1 MPDVSIAIK
10 ATDRFSD
17 AMKTMKDSA
26 DKFDKSIVGM
36 QSRLNSLNRN
46 KATLKVDTDRAR
58 TELRSAE
65 KQFAATGDAISELVL
80 QEKQLTFEN
89 ARRNLSLVSKEAAN
103 VEKQMLK
110 TGNSVSKIGN
120 KAGEGF
126 STIVQSVATAG
137 GAKMIGSLAQDSVNT
152 LVGSMLGSN
161 GGNVFSS
168 ALSSAISGAAIGSM
182 IPGIGTAVGAV
193 AGGLVGMASGSVQNW
208 SKKDDAFKSYV
219 QNAVEE
225 QLNEQTTS
233 LTSGSALAASRE
245 TDQISFATLF
255 KGEDKAKQYLA
266 DLVQM
271 ADTTPFL
278 YDDLTAMS
286 KTLATYG
293 YDENSILPVLQT
305 IGDAGAA
312 LGQSTSDM
320 NSVATAIG
328 RMKSSNKTTLEYLNI
343 LNDRGIGAVGMLA
356 NAYGVDQ
363 GEVYSM
369 ISKGQ
374 IAGQDAARIIL
385 DALTDSFAGSMERQ
399 SKTFSGITSTIEGLR
414 QELDNAMGEGYN
426 ETRMAGLQ
434 AEREW
439 LEGDSG
445 QEMQEAYQAIG
456 AWKASLEN
464 AKEQYIRDAVNEA
477 MGSDAYKAAEA
488 EGNAAEMGRI
498 IMKAKIDGMNQYNAN
513 EGKDEVLAQ
522 ELSLIDSVREDTSLN
537 DSYWDAGYTLGLSFS
552 KGRAAGMMGS
562 GSGET
567 SASASPSR
575 MLQGVTLPS
584 GSSYAVGIDYVPYD
598 THIDKGHIHNHII
611 FCAVNF
617 VDYHKYNS
625 NKRSYYGIRNISDKL
640 CRENGLSV
648 VVLGKGSKGKSY
660 AEYQAEKV
668 GTSWKGKLKI
678 AVDTLIPQ
686 VASFEEL
693 LQRLQAAG
701 YEIKPGKYISCRAPG
716 QERFTRLKTLGADY
730 TEEAIKERIEGKRTK
745 AAKAP
750 KEQRGVSLLIDIENS
765 IKAAQSRGYEQ
776 WAKIHNLKLAAKTM
790 NFLTEHKIE
799 QYADLISRIEEIN
812 AENVKTTDA
821 LKSVEKCLADMA
833 VLMKHVTTYQKTKPV
848 YEAYRRAKD
857 KDAYRAKQESSL
869 ILHEAA
875 VKTLKA
881 AGITKLPNLAAMQ
894 EEYEQLQ
901 AQKEALYADYGKLKK
916 KVKEYDVIKQNID
929 SILRQGKEPERGK
942 EAERG

>member
-26 DKFDKSIVGM
+26 NSFDKSIVGM
-36 QSRLNSLNRN
+36 QSRLNSLNRT

-110 TGNSVSKIGN
+110 TGNSVSKMGN

-225 QLNEQTTS
+225 QLDEQTTS

-271 ADTTPFL
+271 ANTTPFL

-488 EGNAAEMGRI
+488 EGDAAEMGRI

-562 GSGET
+562 GSGKT

-598 THIDKGHIHNHII
+598 
-611 FCAVNF
+611 NF
-617 VDYHKYNS
+617 PALLHQGERVQTAEEA
-625 NKRSYYGIRNISDKL
+625 RSG
-640 CRENGLSV
+640 
-648 VVLGKGSKGKSY
+648 GS
-660 AEYQAEKV
+660 
-668 GTSWKGKLKI
+668 GTSIQIVMNGTVI
-678 AVDTLIPQ
+678 REDADVER
-686 VASFEEL
+686 VASALLERMEL
-693 LQRLQAAG
+693 AG
-701 YEIKPGKYISCRAPG
+701 M
-716 QERFTRLKTLGADY
+716 
-730 TEEAIKERIEGKRTK
+730 
-745 AAKAP
+745 
-750 KEQRGVSLLIDIENS
+750 RG
-765 IKAAQSRGYEQ
+765 
-776 WAKIHNLKLAAKTM
+776 
-790 NFLTEHKIE
+790 
-799 QYADLISRIEEIN
+799 
-812 AENVKTTDA
+812 
-821 LKSVEKCLADMA
+821 
-833 VLMKHVTTYQKTKPV
+833 
-848 YEAYRRAKD
+848 
-857 KDAYRAKQESSL
+857 
-869 ILHEAA
+869 
-875 VKTLKA
+875 
-881 AGITKLPNLAAMQ
+881 
-894 EEYEQLQ
+894 
-901 AQKEALYADYGKLKK
+901 
-916 KVKEYDVIKQNID
+916 
-929 SILRQGKEPERGK
+929 
-942 EAERG
+942 

>member
-26 DKFDKSIVGM
+26 NSFDKSIVGM
-36 QSRLNSLNRN
+36 QSRLNSLNRT

-110 TGNSVSKIGN
+110 TGNSVSKMGN

-137 GAKMIGSLAQDSVNT
+137 GAKMVGSLAQDSVNT

-271 ADTTPFL
+271 ANTTPFL

-488 EGNAAEMGRI
+488 EGDAAEMGRI

-598 THIDKGHIHNHII
+598 
-611 FCAVNF
+611 NF
-617 VDYHKYNS
+617 PALLHQGERVQTAEEA
-625 NKRSYYGIRNISDKL
+625 RSG
-640 CRENGLSV
+640 
-648 VVLGKGSKGKSY
+648 GS
-660 AEYQAEKV
+660 
-668 GTSWKGKLKI
+668 GTSIQIVMNGTVI
-678 AVDTLIPQ
+678 REDADVER
-686 VASFEEL
+686 VASALLERMEL
-693 LQRLQAAG
+693 AG
-701 YEIKPGKYISCRAPG
+701 M
-716 QERFTRLKTLGADY
+716 
-730 TEEAIKERIEGKRTK
+730 
-745 AAKAP
+745 
-750 KEQRGVSLLIDIENS
+750 RG
-765 IKAAQSRGYEQ
+765 
-776 WAKIHNLKLAAKTM
+776 
-790 NFLTEHKIE
+790 
-799 QYADLISRIEEIN
+799 
-812 AENVKTTDA
+812 
-821 LKSVEKCLADMA
+821 
-833 VLMKHVTTYQKTKPV
+833 
-848 YEAYRRAKD
+848 
-857 KDAYRAKQESSL
+857 
-869 ILHEAA
+869 
-875 VKTLKA
+875 
-881 AGITKLPNLAAMQ
+881 
-894 EEYEQLQ
+894 
-901 AQKEALYADYGKLKK
+901 
-916 KVKEYDVIKQNID
+916 
-929 SILRQGKEPERGK
+929 
-942 EAERG
+942 

>member
-26 DKFDKSIVGM
+26 NSFDKSIVGM
-36 QSRLNSLNRN
+36 QSRLNSLNRT

-110 TGNSVSKIGN
+110 TGNSVSKMGN

-271 ADTTPFL
+271 ANTTPFL

-286 KTLATYG
+286 KTLATYR

-305 IGDAGAA
+305 IGDTGAA
-312 LGQSTSDM
+312 LGHSTSDM
-320 NSVATAIG
+320 NAVATAIG

-477 MGSDAYKAAEA
+477 MGSDAYKTAEA
-488 EGNAAEMGRI
+488 EGDAAEMGRI

-537 DSYWDAGYTLGLSFS
+537 DSYWDAGYTLGQSFS

-562 GSGET
+562 GNGET

-598 THIDKGHIHNHII
+598 
-611 FCAVNF
+611 NF
-617 VDYHKYNS
+617 PALLHQGERVQTAEEA
-625 NKRSYYGIRNISDKL
+625 RSG
-640 CRENGLSV
+640 
-648 VVLGKGSKGKSY
+648 GS
-660 AEYQAEKV
+660 
-668 GTSWKGKLKI
+668 GTSIQIVMNGTVI
-678 AVDTLIPQ
+678 REDADVER
-686 VASFEEL
+686 VASALLERMEL
-693 LQRLQAAG
+693 AG
-701 YEIKPGKYISCRAPG
+701 M
-716 QERFTRLKTLGADY
+716 
-730 TEEAIKERIEGKRTK
+730 
-745 AAKAP
+745 
-750 KEQRGVSLLIDIENS
+750 RG
-765 IKAAQSRGYEQ
+765 
-776 WAKIHNLKLAAKTM
+776 
-790 NFLTEHKIE
+790 
-799 QYADLISRIEEIN
+799 
-812 AENVKTTDA
+812 
-821 LKSVEKCLADMA
+821 
-833 VLMKHVTTYQKTKPV
+833 
-848 YEAYRRAKD
+848 
-857 KDAYRAKQESSL
+857 
-869 ILHEAA
+869 
-875 VKTLKA
+875 
-881 AGITKLPNLAAMQ
+881 
-894 EEYEQLQ
+894 
-901 AQKEALYADYGKLKK
+901 
-916 KVKEYDVIKQNID
+916 
-929 SILRQGKEPERGK
+929 
-942 EAERG
+942 

>member
-26 DKFDKSIVGM
+26 NSFDKSIVGM
-36 QSRLNSLNRN
+36 QSRLNSLNRT

-110 TGNSVSKIGN
+110 TGNSVSKMGN

-271 ADTTPFL
+271 ANTTPFL
-278 YDDLTAMS
+278 YDDLTSMS

-320 NSVATAIG
+320 NSVVTAIG

-477 MGSDAYKAAEA
+477 MGSDAYKTAEA
-488 EGNAAEMGRI
+488 EGDAAEMGRI

-537 DSYWDAGYTLGLSFS
+537 DSYWDAGYTLGQSFS

-562 GSGET
+562 GNGET

-598 THIDKGHIHNHII
+598 
-611 FCAVNF
+611 NF
-617 VDYHKYNS
+617 PALLHQGERVQTAEEA
-625 NKRSYYGIRNISDKL
+625 RSG
-640 CRENGLSV
+640 
-648 VVLGKGSKGKSY
+648 GS
-660 AEYQAEKV
+660 
-668 GTSWKGKLKI
+668 GTSIQIVMNGTVI
-678 AVDTLIPQ
+678 REDADVER
-686 VASFEEL
+686 VASALLERMEL
-693 LQRLQAAG
+693 AG
-701 YEIKPGKYISCRAPG
+701 M
-716 QERFTRLKTLGADY
+716 
-730 TEEAIKERIEGKRTK
+730 
-745 AAKAP
+745 
-750 KEQRGVSLLIDIENS
+750 RG
-765 IKAAQSRGYEQ
+765 
-776 WAKIHNLKLAAKTM
+776 
-790 NFLTEHKIE
+790 
-799 QYADLISRIEEIN
+799 
-812 AENVKTTDA
+812 
-821 LKSVEKCLADMA
+821 
-833 VLMKHVTTYQKTKPV
+833 
-848 YEAYRRAKD
+848 
-857 KDAYRAKQESSL
+857 
-869 ILHEAA
+869 
-875 VKTLKA
+875 
-881 AGITKLPNLAAMQ
+881 
-894 EEYEQLQ
+894 
-901 AQKEALYADYGKLKK
+901 
-916 KVKEYDVIKQNID
+916 
-929 SILRQGKEPERGK
+929 
-942 EAERG
+942 

>member
-26 DKFDKSIVGM
+26 NSFDKSIVGM
-36 QSRLNSLNRN
+36 QSRLNSLNRT

-110 TGNSVSKIGN
+110 TGNSVSKMGN

-245 TDQISFATLF
+245 TDQISFATIF

-271 ADTTPFL
+271 ANTTPFL

-488 EGNAAEMGRI
+488 EGDAAEMGRI

-598 THIDKGHIHNHII
+598 
-611 FCAVNF
+611 NF
-617 VDYHKYNS
+617 PALLHQGERVQTAEEA
-625 NKRSYYGIRNISDKL
+625 RSG
-640 CRENGLSV
+640 
-648 VVLGKGSKGKSY
+648 GS
-660 AEYQAEKV
+660 
-668 GTSWKGKLKI
+668 GTSIQIVMNGTVI
-678 AVDTLIPQ
+678 REDADVER
-686 VASFEEL
+686 VASALLERMEL
-693 LQRLQAAG
+693 AG
-701 YEIKPGKYISCRAPG
+701 M
-716 QERFTRLKTLGADY
+716 
-730 TEEAIKERIEGKRTK
+730 
-745 AAKAP
+745 
-750 KEQRGVSLLIDIENS
+750 RG
-765 IKAAQSRGYEQ
+765 
-776 WAKIHNLKLAAKTM
+776 
-790 NFLTEHKIE
+790 
-799 QYADLISRIEEIN
+799 
-812 AENVKTTDA
+812 
-821 LKSVEKCLADMA
+821 
-833 VLMKHVTTYQKTKPV
+833 
-848 YEAYRRAKD
+848 
-857 KDAYRAKQESSL
+857 
-869 ILHEAA
+869 
-875 VKTLKA
+875 
-881 AGITKLPNLAAMQ
+881 
-894 EEYEQLQ
+894 
-901 AQKEALYADYGKLKK
+901 
-916 KVKEYDVIKQNID
+916 
-929 SILRQGKEPERGK
+929 
-942 EAERG
+942 

>member
-1 MPDVSIAIK
+1 MSAESSIVIK
-10 ATDRFSD
+10 ATDRYSETVKR
-17 AMKTMKDSA
+17 MGETT
-26 DKFDKSIVGM
+26 KSFGKNLGKM
-36 QSRLNSLNRN
+36 EDTLTLLSKN
-46 KATLKVDTDRAR
+46 KATIRVDVKQAKSALQD
-58 TELRSAE
+58 AE
-65 KQFAATGDAISELVL
+65 KQFAKTRSEADKLKLETAQADYDNMVRNLKSVTKAAGDTEKAISKV
-80 QEKQLTFEN
+80 Q
-89 ARRNLSLVSKEAAN
+89 
-103 VEKQMLK
+103 
-110 TGNSVSKIGN
+110 N
-120 KAGEGF
+120 KADPNGNGGF
-126 STIVQSVATAG
+126 SGIVASIASAGAT
-137 GAKMIGSLAQDSVNT
+137 KM
-152 LVGSMLGSN
+152 VGSMAQEAAKTLIGSTY
-161 GGNVFSS
+161 GDATGNLLSG
-168 ALSSAISGAAIGSM
+168 ALSGAISGAAVGSV
-182 IPGIGTAVGAV
+182 IPVVGTALGAGIGAVTGA
-193 AGGLVGMASGSVQNW
+193 GSALVQNW

-219 QNAVEE
+219 QNAVEG
-225 QLNEQTTS
+225 QLDEQTTS

-271 ADTTPFL
+271 ANTTPFL
-278 YDDLTAMS
+278 YDDLTSMS

-477 MGSDAYKAAEA
+477 MGSDAYKTAEA
-488 EGNAAEMGRI
+488 EGDAAEMGRI

-537 DSYWDAGYTLGLSFS
+537 DSYWDAGYTLGQSFS

-562 GSGET
+562 GNGET

-584 GSSYAVGIDYVPYD
+584 GGSYAVGIDYVPYD
-598 THIDKGHIHNHII
+598 
-611 FCAVNF
+611 NF
-617 VDYHKYNS
+617 PALLHQGERVQTAEEA
-625 NKRSYYGIRNISDKL
+625 RSD
-640 CRENGLSV
+640 
-648 VVLGKGSKGKSY
+648 GS
-660 AEYQAEKV
+660 
-668 GTSWKGKLKI
+668 GTSIQIVMNGTVI
-678 AVDTLIPQ
+678 REDADVER
-686 VASFEEL
+686 VASALLERMEL
-693 LQRLQAAG
+693 AG
-701 YEIKPGKYISCRAPG
+701 M
-716 QERFTRLKTLGADY
+716 
-730 TEEAIKERIEGKRTK
+730 
-745 AAKAP
+745 
-750 KEQRGVSLLIDIENS
+750 RG
-765 IKAAQSRGYEQ
+765 
-776 WAKIHNLKLAAKTM
+776 
-790 NFLTEHKIE
+790 
-799 QYADLISRIEEIN
+799 
-812 AENVKTTDA
+812 
-821 LKSVEKCLADMA
+821 
-833 VLMKHVTTYQKTKPV
+833 
-848 YEAYRRAKD
+848 
-857 KDAYRAKQESSL
+857 
-869 ILHEAA
+869 
-875 VKTLKA
+875 
-881 AGITKLPNLAAMQ
+881 
-894 EEYEQLQ
+894 
-901 AQKEALYADYGKLKK
+901 
-916 KVKEYDVIKQNID
+916 
-929 SILRQGKEPERGK
+929 
-942 EAERG
+942 

>member
-26 DKFDKSIVGM
+26 NSFDKSIVGM
-36 QSRLNSLNRN
+36 QSRLNSLNRT

-110 TGNSVSKIGN
+110 TGNSVSKMGN

-271 ADTTPFL
+271 ANTTPFL
-278 YDDLTAMS
+278 YDDLTSMS

-477 MGSDAYKAAEA
+477 MGSDAYKTAEA
-488 EGNAAEMGRI
+488 EGDAAEMGRI

-522 ELSLIDSVREDTSLN
+522 ELSLIDAVRNDTAAN
-537 DSYWDAGYTLGLSFS
+537 DAYWDAGYTLGLSFS

-562 GSGET
+562 GNGET

-598 THIDKGHIHNHII
+598 
-611 FCAVNF
+611 NF
-617 VDYHKYNS
+617 PALLHQGERVQTAEEA
-625 NKRSYYGIRNISDKL
+625 RSG
-640 CRENGLSV
+640 
-648 VVLGKGSKGKSY
+648 GS
-660 AEYQAEKV
+660 
-668 GTSWKGKLKI
+668 GTSIQIVMNGTVI
-678 AVDTLIPQ
+678 REDADVER
-686 VASFEEL
+686 VASALLERMEL
-693 LQRLQAAG
+693 AG
-701 YEIKPGKYISCRAPG
+701 M
-716 QERFTRLKTLGADY
+716 
-730 TEEAIKERIEGKRTK
+730 
-745 AAKAP
+745 
-750 KEQRGVSLLIDIENS
+750 RG
-765 IKAAQSRGYEQ
+765 
-776 WAKIHNLKLAAKTM
+776 
-790 NFLTEHKIE
+790 
-799 QYADLISRIEEIN
+799 
-812 AENVKTTDA
+812 
-821 LKSVEKCLADMA
+821 
-833 VLMKHVTTYQKTKPV
+833 
-848 YEAYRRAKD
+848 
-857 KDAYRAKQESSL
+857 
-869 ILHEAA
+869 
-875 VKTLKA
+875 
-881 AGITKLPNLAAMQ
+881 
-894 EEYEQLQ
+894 
-901 AQKEALYADYGKLKK
+901 
-916 KVKEYDVIKQNID
+916 
-929 SILRQGKEPERGK
+929 
-942 EAERG
+942 

>member
-271 ADTTPFL
+271 ANTTPFL

-584 GSSYAVGIDYVPYD
+584 GSSYAIGIDYVPYD
-598 THIDKGHIHNHII
+598 
-611 FCAVNF
+611 NF
-617 VDYHKYNS
+617 PALLHQGERVQTAEEA
-625 NKRSYYGIRNISDKL
+625 RSG
-640 CRENGLSV
+640 
-648 VVLGKGSKGKSY
+648 GS
-660 AEYQAEKV
+660 
-668 GTSWKGKLKI
+668 GTSIQIVMNGTVI
-678 AVDTLIPQ
+678 REDADVER
-686 VASFEEL
+686 VASALLERMEL
-693 LQRLQAAG
+693 AG
-701 YEIKPGKYISCRAPG
+701 M
-716 QERFTRLKTLGADY
+716 
-730 TEEAIKERIEGKRTK
+730 
-745 AAKAP
+745 
-750 KEQRGVSLLIDIENS
+750 RG
-765 IKAAQSRGYEQ
+765 
-776 WAKIHNLKLAAKTM
+776 
-790 NFLTEHKIE
+790 
-799 QYADLISRIEEIN
+799 
-812 AENVKTTDA
+812 
-821 LKSVEKCLADMA
+821 
-833 VLMKHVTTYQKTKPV
+833 
-848 YEAYRRAKD
+848 
-857 KDAYRAKQESSL
+857 
-869 ILHEAA
+869 
-875 VKTLKA
+875 
-881 AGITKLPNLAAMQ
+881 
-894 EEYEQLQ
+894 
-901 AQKEALYADYGKLKK
+901 
-916 KVKEYDVIKQNID
+916 
-929 SILRQGKEPERGK
+929 
-942 EAERG
+942 

>member
-26 DKFDKSIVGM
+26 NSFDKSIVGM
-36 QSRLNSLNRN
+36 QSRLNSLNRT

-110 TGNSVSKIGN
+110 TGNSVSKMGN

-225 QLNEQTTS
+225 QLNEQTNS

-271 ADTTPFL
+271 ANTTPFL
-278 YDDLTAMS
+278 YDDLTSMS

-477 MGSDAYKAAEA
+477 MGSDAYKTAEA
-488 EGNAAEMGRI
+488 EGDAAEMGRI

-537 DSYWDAGYTLGLSFS
+537 DSYWDAGYTLGQSFS

-562 GSGET
+562 GNGET

-598 THIDKGHIHNHII
+598 
-611 FCAVNF
+611 NF
-617 VDYHKYNS
+617 PALLHQGERVQTAEEA
-625 NKRSYYGIRNISDKL
+625 RSG
-640 CRENGLSV
+640 
-648 VVLGKGSKGKSY
+648 GS
-660 AEYQAEKV
+660 
-668 GTSWKGKLKI
+668 GTSIQIVMNGTVI
-678 AVDTLIPQ
+678 REDADVER
-686 VASFEEL
+686 VASALLERMEL
-693 LQRLQAAG
+693 AG
-701 YEIKPGKYISCRAPG
+701 M
-716 QERFTRLKTLGADY
+716 
-730 TEEAIKERIEGKRTK
+730 
-745 AAKAP
+745 
-750 KEQRGVSLLIDIENS
+750 RG
-765 IKAAQSRGYEQ
+765 
-776 WAKIHNLKLAAKTM
+776 
-790 NFLTEHKIE
+790 
-799 QYADLISRIEEIN
+799 
-812 AENVKTTDA
+812 
-821 LKSVEKCLADMA
+821 
-833 VLMKHVTTYQKTKPV
+833 
-848 YEAYRRAKD
+848 
-857 KDAYRAKQESSL
+857 
-869 ILHEAA
+869 
-875 VKTLKA
+875 
-881 AGITKLPNLAAMQ
+881 
-894 EEYEQLQ
+894 
-901 AQKEALYADYGKLKK
+901 
-916 KVKEYDVIKQNID
+916 
-929 SILRQGKEPERGK
+929 
-942 EAERG
+942 

>member
-26 DKFDKSIVGM
+26 NSFDKSIVGM
-36 QSRLNSLNRN
+36 QSRLNSLNRT

-65 KQFAATGDAISELVL
+65 KQFAATGDAISKLAL

-110 TGNSVSKIGN
+110 TGNSVSKMGN

-271 ADTTPFL
+271 ANTTPFL
-278 YDDLTAMS
+278 YDDLTSMS

-477 MGSDAYKAAEA
+477 MGSDAYKTAEA
-488 EGNAAEMGRI
+488 EGDAAEMGRI

-537 DSYWDAGYTLGLSFS
+537 DSYWDAGYTLGQSFS

-562 GSGET
+562 GNGET

-598 THIDKGHIHNHII
+598 
-611 FCAVNF
+611 NF
-617 VDYHKYNS
+617 PALLHQGERVQTAEEA
-625 NKRSYYGIRNISDKL
+625 RSG
-640 CRENGLSV
+640 
-648 VVLGKGSKGKSY
+648 GS
-660 AEYQAEKV
+660 
-668 GTSWKGKLKI
+668 GTSIQIVMNGTVI
-678 AVDTLIPQ
+678 REDADVER
-686 VASFEEL
+686 VASALLERMEL
-693 LQRLQAAG
+693 AG
-701 YEIKPGKYISCRAPG
+701 M
-716 QERFTRLKTLGADY
+716 
-730 TEEAIKERIEGKRTK
+730 
-745 AAKAP
+745 
-750 KEQRGVSLLIDIENS
+750 RG
-765 IKAAQSRGYEQ
+765 
-776 WAKIHNLKLAAKTM
+776 
-790 NFLTEHKIE
+790 
-799 QYADLISRIEEIN
+799 
-812 AENVKTTDA
+812 
-821 LKSVEKCLADMA
+821 
-833 VLMKHVTTYQKTKPV
+833 
-848 YEAYRRAKD
+848 
-857 KDAYRAKQESSL
+857 
-869 ILHEAA
+869 
-875 VKTLKA
+875 
-881 AGITKLPNLAAMQ
+881 
-894 EEYEQLQ
+894 
-901 AQKEALYADYGKLKK
+901 
-916 KVKEYDVIKQNID
+916 
-929 SILRQGKEPERGK
+929 
-942 EAERG
+942 

>member
-26 DKFDKSIVGM
+26 NSFDKSIVGM
-36 QSRLNSLNRN
+36 QSRLNSLNRT

-271 ADTTPFL
+271 ANTTPFL

-598 THIDKGHIHNHII
+598 
-611 FCAVNF
+611 NF
-617 VDYHKYNS
+617 PALLHQGERVQTAEEA
-625 NKRSYYGIRNISDKL
+625 RSG
-640 CRENGLSV
+640 
-648 VVLGKGSKGKSY
+648 GS
-660 AEYQAEKV
+660 
-668 GTSWKGKLKI
+668 GTSIQIVMNGTVI
-678 AVDTLIPQ
+678 REDADVER
-686 VASFEEL
+686 VASALLERMEL
-693 LQRLQAAG
+693 AG
-701 YEIKPGKYISCRAPG
+701 M
-716 QERFTRLKTLGADY
+716 
-730 TEEAIKERIEGKRTK
+730 
-745 AAKAP
+745 
-750 KEQRGVSLLIDIENS
+750 RG
-765 IKAAQSRGYEQ
+765 
-776 WAKIHNLKLAAKTM
+776 
-790 NFLTEHKIE
+790 
-799 QYADLISRIEEIN
+799 
-812 AENVKTTDA
+812 
-821 LKSVEKCLADMA
+821 
-833 VLMKHVTTYQKTKPV
+833 
-848 YEAYRRAKD
+848 
-857 KDAYRAKQESSL
+857 
-869 ILHEAA
+869 
-875 VKTLKA
+875 
-881 AGITKLPNLAAMQ
+881 
-894 EEYEQLQ
+894 
-901 AQKEALYADYGKLKK
+901 
-916 KVKEYDVIKQNID
+916 
-929 SILRQGKEPERGK
+929 
-942 EAERG
+942 

>member
-1 MPDVSIAIK
+1 
-10 ATDRFSD
+10 
-17 AMKTMKDSA
+17 MKTMKDSA

-271 ADTTPFL
+271 ANTTPFL

-598 THIDKGHIHNHII
+598 
-611 FCAVNF
+611 NF
-617 VDYHKYNS
+617 PALLHQGERVQTAEEA
-625 NKRSYYGIRNISDKL
+625 RSG
-640 CRENGLSV
+640 
-648 VVLGKGSKGKSY
+648 GS
-660 AEYQAEKV
+660 
-668 GTSWKGKLKI
+668 GTSIQIVMNGTVI
-678 AVDTLIPQ
+678 REDADVER
-686 VASFEEL
+686 VASALLERMEL
-693 LQRLQAAG
+693 AG
-701 YEIKPGKYISCRAPG
+701 M
-716 QERFTRLKTLGADY
+716 
-730 TEEAIKERIEGKRTK
+730 
-745 AAKAP
+745 
-750 KEQRGVSLLIDIENS
+750 RG
-765 IKAAQSRGYEQ
+765 
-776 WAKIHNLKLAAKTM
+776 
-790 NFLTEHKIE
+790 
-799 QYADLISRIEEIN
+799 
-812 AENVKTTDA
+812 
-821 LKSVEKCLADMA
+821 
-833 VLMKHVTTYQKTKPV
+833 
-848 YEAYRRAKD
+848 
-857 KDAYRAKQESSL
+857 
-869 ILHEAA
+869 
-875 VKTLKA
+875 
-881 AGITKLPNLAAMQ
+881 
-894 EEYEQLQ
+894 
-901 AQKEALYADYGKLKK
+901 
-916 KVKEYDVIKQNID
+916 
-929 SILRQGKEPERGK
+929 
-942 EAERG
+942 

>member
-26 DKFDKSIVGM
+26 NSFDKSIVGM
-36 QSRLNSLNRN
+36 QSRLNSLNRT

-65 KQFAATGDAISELVL
+65 KQFAATGDVISELVL

-110 TGNSVSKIGN
+110 TGNSVSKMGN

-271 ADTTPFL
+271 ANTTPFL

-598 THIDKGHIHNHII
+598 
-611 FCAVNF
+611 NF
-617 VDYHKYNS
+617 PALLHQGERVQTAEEA
-625 NKRSYYGIRNISDKL
+625 RSG
-640 CRENGLSV
+640 
-648 VVLGKGSKGKSY
+648 GS
-660 AEYQAEKV
+660 
-668 GTSWKGKLKI
+668 GTSIQIVMNGTVI
-678 AVDTLIPQ
+678 REDADVER
-686 VASFEEL
+686 VASALLERMEL
-693 LQRLQAAG
+693 AG
-701 YEIKPGKYISCRAPG
+701 M
-716 QERFTRLKTLGADY
+716 
-730 TEEAIKERIEGKRTK
+730 
-745 AAKAP
+745 
-750 KEQRGVSLLIDIENS
+750 RG
-765 IKAAQSRGYEQ
+765 
-776 WAKIHNLKLAAKTM
+776 
-790 NFLTEHKIE
+790 
-799 QYADLISRIEEIN
+799 
-812 AENVKTTDA
+812 
-821 LKSVEKCLADMA
+821 
-833 VLMKHVTTYQKTKPV
+833 
-848 YEAYRRAKD
+848 
-857 KDAYRAKQESSL
+857 
-869 ILHEAA
+869 
-875 VKTLKA
+875 
-881 AGITKLPNLAAMQ
+881 
-894 EEYEQLQ
+894 
-901 AQKEALYADYGKLKK
+901 
-916 KVKEYDVIKQNID
+916 
-929 SILRQGKEPERGK
+929 
-942 EAERG
+942 

>member
-271 ADTTPFL
+271 ANTTPFL

-522 ELSLIDSVREDTSLN
+522 ELGLIDSVREDTSLN

-598 THIDKGHIHNHII
+598 
-611 FCAVNF
+611 NF
-617 VDYHKYNS
+617 PALLHQGERVQTAEEA
-625 NKRSYYGIRNISDKL
+625 RSG
-640 CRENGLSV
+640 
-648 VVLGKGSKGKSY
+648 GS
-660 AEYQAEKV
+660 
-668 GTSWKGKLKI
+668 GTSIQIVMNGTVI
-678 AVDTLIPQ
+678 REDADVER
-686 VASFEEL
+686 VASALLERMEL
-693 LQRLQAAG
+693 AG
-701 YEIKPGKYISCRAPG
+701 M
-716 QERFTRLKTLGADY
+716 
-730 TEEAIKERIEGKRTK
+730 
-745 AAKAP
+745 
-750 KEQRGVSLLIDIENS
+750 RG
-765 IKAAQSRGYEQ
+765 
-776 WAKIHNLKLAAKTM
+776 
-790 NFLTEHKIE
+790 
-799 QYADLISRIEEIN
+799 
-812 AENVKTTDA
+812 
-821 LKSVEKCLADMA
+821 
-833 VLMKHVTTYQKTKPV
+833 
-848 YEAYRRAKD
+848 
-857 KDAYRAKQESSL
+857 
-869 ILHEAA
+869 
-875 VKTLKA
+875 
-881 AGITKLPNLAAMQ
+881 
-894 EEYEQLQ
+894 
-901 AQKEALYADYGKLKK
+901 
-916 KVKEYDVIKQNID
+916 
-929 SILRQGKEPERGK
+929 
-942 EAERG
+942 

>member
-1 MPDVSIAIK
+1 MSAESSIVIK
-10 ATDRFSD
+10 ATDRYSETV
-17 AMKTMKDSA
+17 KRKGETT
-26 DKFDKSIVGM
+26 KSFGKNLGKM
-36 QSRLNSLNRN
+36 EDTLTLLSKN
-46 KATLKVDTDRAR
+46 KATIRVDVKQAKSALQD
-58 TELRSAE
+58 AE
-65 KQFAATGDAISELVL
+65 KQFAKTRSEADKLKLETAQADYDNMVRNLKSVTKAAGDTEKAISKV
-80 QEKQLTFEN
+80 Q
-89 ARRNLSLVSKEAAN
+89 
-103 VEKQMLK
+103 
-110 TGNSVSKIGN
+110 N
-120 KAGEGF
+120 KADPNGNGGF
-126 STIVQSVATAG
+126 SGIVASIASAGAT
-137 GAKMIGSLAQDSVNT
+137 KM
-152 LVGSMLGSN
+152 VGSMAQEAAKTLIGSTY
-161 GGNVFSS
+161 GDATGNLLSG
-168 ALSSAISGAAIGSM
+168 ALSGAISGAAVGSV
-182 IPGIGTAVGAV
+182 IPVVGTALGAGIGAVTGA
-193 AGGLVGMASGSVQNW
+193 GSALVQNW

-219 QNAVEE
+219 QNAVEG
-225 QLNEQTTS
+225 QLDEQTTS

-271 ADTTPFL
+271 ANTTPFL

-488 EGNAAEMGRI
+488 EGDAAEMGRI

-598 THIDKGHIHNHII
+598 
-611 FCAVNF
+611 NF
-617 VDYHKYNS
+617 PALLHQGERVQTAEEA
-625 NKRSYYGIRNISDKL
+625 RSG
-640 CRENGLSV
+640 
-648 VVLGKGSKGKSY
+648 GS
-660 AEYQAEKV
+660 
-668 GTSWKGKLKI
+668 GTSIQIVMNGTVI
-678 AVDTLIPQ
+678 REDADVER
-686 VASFEEL
+686 VASALLERMEL
-693 LQRLQAAG
+693 AG
-701 YEIKPGKYISCRAPG
+701 M
-716 QERFTRLKTLGADY
+716 
-730 TEEAIKERIEGKRTK
+730 
-745 AAKAP
+745 
-750 KEQRGVSLLIDIENS
+750 RG
-765 IKAAQSRGYEQ
+765 
-776 WAKIHNLKLAAKTM
+776 
-790 NFLTEHKIE
+790 
-799 QYADLISRIEEIN
+799 
-812 AENVKTTDA
+812 
-821 LKSVEKCLADMA
+821 
-833 VLMKHVTTYQKTKPV
+833 
-848 YEAYRRAKD
+848 
-857 KDAYRAKQESSL
+857 
-869 ILHEAA
+869 
-875 VKTLKA
+875 
-881 AGITKLPNLAAMQ
+881 
-894 EEYEQLQ
+894 
-901 AQKEALYADYGKLKK
+901 
-916 KVKEYDVIKQNID
+916 
-929 SILRQGKEPERGK
+929 
-942 EAERG
+942 

>member
-26 DKFDKSIVGM
+26 NSFDKSIVGM
-36 QSRLNSLNRN
+36 QSRLNSLNRT

-110 TGNSVSKIGN
+110 TGNSVSKMGN

-152 LVGSMLGSN
+152 LVGSMLGSK

-271 ADTTPFL
+271 ANTTPFL
-278 YDDLTAMS
+278 YDDLTSMS

-477 MGSDAYKAAEA
+477 MGSDAYKTAEA
-488 EGNAAEMGRI
+488 EGDAAEMGRI

-537 DSYWDAGYTLGLSFS
+537 DSYWDAGYTLGQSFS

-562 GSGET
+562 GNGET

-598 THIDKGHIHNHII
+598 
-611 FCAVNF
+611 NF
-617 VDYHKYNS
+617 PALLHQGERVQTAEEA
-625 NKRSYYGIRNISDKL
+625 RSG
-640 CRENGLSV
+640 
-648 VVLGKGSKGKSY
+648 GS
-660 AEYQAEKV
+660 
-668 GTSWKGKLKI
+668 GTSIQIVMNGTVI
-678 AVDTLIPQ
+678 REDADVER
-686 VASFEEL
+686 VASALLERMEL
-693 LQRLQAAG
+693 AG
-701 YEIKPGKYISCRAPG
+701 M
-716 QERFTRLKTLGADY
+716 
-730 TEEAIKERIEGKRTK
+730 
-745 AAKAP
+745 
-750 KEQRGVSLLIDIENS
+750 RG
-765 IKAAQSRGYEQ
+765 
-776 WAKIHNLKLAAKTM
+776 
-790 NFLTEHKIE
+790 
-799 QYADLISRIEEIN
+799 
-812 AENVKTTDA
+812 
-821 LKSVEKCLADMA
+821 
-833 VLMKHVTTYQKTKPV
+833 
-848 YEAYRRAKD
+848 
-857 KDAYRAKQESSL
+857 
-869 ILHEAA
+869 
-875 VKTLKA
+875 
-881 AGITKLPNLAAMQ
+881 
-894 EEYEQLQ
+894 
-901 AQKEALYADYGKLKK
+901 
-916 KVKEYDVIKQNID
+916 
-929 SILRQGKEPERGK
+929 
-942 EAERG
+942 

>member
-271 ADTTPFL
+271 ANTTPFL

-522 ELSLIDSVREDTSLN
+522 ELSLIDSVREDTLLN

-598 THIDKGHIHNHII
+598 
-611 FCAVNF
+611 NF
-617 VDYHKYNS
+617 PALLHQGERVQTAEEA
-625 NKRSYYGIRNISDKL
+625 RSG
-640 CRENGLSV
+640 
-648 VVLGKGSKGKSY
+648 GS
-660 AEYQAEKV
+660 
-668 GTSWKGKLKI
+668 GTSIQIVMNGTVI
-678 AVDTLIPQ
+678 REDADVER
-686 VASFEEL
+686 VASALLERMEL
-693 LQRLQAAG
+693 AG
-701 YEIKPGKYISCRAPG
+701 M
-716 QERFTRLKTLGADY
+716 
-730 TEEAIKERIEGKRTK
+730 
-745 AAKAP
+745 
-750 KEQRGVSLLIDIENS
+750 RG
-765 IKAAQSRGYEQ
+765 
-776 WAKIHNLKLAAKTM
+776 
-790 NFLTEHKIE
+790 
-799 QYADLISRIEEIN
+799 
-812 AENVKTTDA
+812 
-821 LKSVEKCLADMA
+821 
-833 VLMKHVTTYQKTKPV
+833 
-848 YEAYRRAKD
+848 
-857 KDAYRAKQESSL
+857 
-869 ILHEAA
+869 
-875 VKTLKA
+875 
-881 AGITKLPNLAAMQ
+881 
-894 EEYEQLQ
+894 
-901 AQKEALYADYGKLKK
+901 
-916 KVKEYDVIKQNID
+916 
-929 SILRQGKEPERGK
+929 
-942 EAERG
+942 

>member
-80 QEKQLTFEN
+80 QDKQLTFEN

-271 ADTTPFL
+271 ANTTPFL

-598 THIDKGHIHNHII
+598 
-611 FCAVNF
+611 NF
-617 VDYHKYNS
+617 PALLHQGERVQTAEEA
-625 NKRSYYGIRNISDKL
+625 RSG
-640 CRENGLSV
+640 
-648 VVLGKGSKGKSY
+648 GS
-660 AEYQAEKV
+660 
-668 GTSWKGKLKI
+668 GTSIQIVMNGTVI
-678 AVDTLIPQ
+678 REDADVER
-686 VASFEEL
+686 VASALLERMEL
-693 LQRLQAAG
+693 AVM
-701 YEIKPGKYISCRAPG
+701 
-716 QERFTRLKTLGADY
+716 
-730 TEEAIKERIEGKRTK
+730 
-745 AAKAP
+745 
-750 KEQRGVSLLIDIENS
+750 RG
-765 IKAAQSRGYEQ
+765 
-776 WAKIHNLKLAAKTM
+776 
-790 NFLTEHKIE
+790 
-799 QYADLISRIEEIN
+799 
-812 AENVKTTDA
+812 
-821 LKSVEKCLADMA
+821 
-833 VLMKHVTTYQKTKPV
+833 
-848 YEAYRRAKD
+848 
-857 KDAYRAKQESSL
+857 
-869 ILHEAA
+869 
-875 VKTLKA
+875 
-881 AGITKLPNLAAMQ
+881 
-894 EEYEQLQ
+894 
-901 AQKEALYADYGKLKK
+901 
-916 KVKEYDVIKQNID
+916 
-929 SILRQGKEPERGK
+929 
-942 EAERG
+942 